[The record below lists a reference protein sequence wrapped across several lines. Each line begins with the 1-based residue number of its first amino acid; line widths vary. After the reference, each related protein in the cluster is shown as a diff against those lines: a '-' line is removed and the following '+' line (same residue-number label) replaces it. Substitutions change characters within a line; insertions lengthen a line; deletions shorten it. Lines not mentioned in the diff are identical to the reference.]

1 MTTRSDPDERLAQNP
16 QTSSVKASIF
26 RDGFSQESL
35 KAVSLPPLE
44 KEDSVREMMSS
55 EKEVKSPP
63 LASVLEKDEETIRS
77 ESAEA
82 SFSKERE
89 SMDVDCHGV
98 FSVPEA
104 TSAFLEEDRHKMEE
118 AVEADGSAAFIS
130 EKKGQEDSDVQA
142 DVDTLAMASD
152 VHIIEKNGSHQHQ
165 KVERVRVKDNAFVG
179 RSVKIDV
186 VDDTALL
193 NVVPFSK
200 KAKDHPKH
208 KRNGGKH
215 IVVSG
220 KQQDKGNASK
230 VGEGSQLRIMYSINQ
245 MKSMRYANMGNQK
258 KLWSDVY
265 ARLLPELVNEYEG
278 LVVSLKNQKTSKSN
292 MRESGIGTKE
302 VIDELTLEEEE
313 EYTEEN
319 DDYNSILK
327 PAFAVDGEPD
337 FESGPPEER
346 SDCKWVVALCASVET
361 PLDGD
366 TCASLRALVRKC
378 ASLRALEVED
388 EQGFA
393 LICFSLSLSVM
404 TTRSDSDERLAQNPL
419 TSSVKASIFRDG
431 FSQDSLKAV
440 SLPPLE
446 KEDSVGEMTSSEK
459 EVKSSPFAS
468 VLGKDE
474 ESIRSDSS
482 EASFSKEREAMD
494 VDCHGV
500 VSVPEATSA
509 FLEEDR
515 HKMEEAVEADG
526 SAACISEKKGQEDSD
541 VQAEVDT
548 LAMASDVRIIEKNG
562 SHQHQKVERVR
573 VKDNAFVGRSVKIN
587 VVDDTALLNVVPFSK
602 KAKDHPKHKRN
613 GGKHIVV
620 GGKQQGKGNA
630 SKVGE
635 RSQLRIMYSL
645 SQMKSMRYAN
655 MGNQKKLWSDVYARL
670 LPELV
675 NEYEGLVVSL
685 KNQKNSKSNMRES
698 GIGTKEVIDELTL
711 EEEEEYTEENDDY
724 NSILKP
730 AFAVDGEPDFESG
743 PPEERSD
750 CKWVVALCASVETPL
765 DGDTCASLRA
775 LVRKCASLRALEV
788 EDEQVIIMANMLI
801 TIAGRYFGQMK

>member
-118 AVEADGSAAFIS
+118 AVEADGSAACIS

-152 VHIIEKNGSHQHQ
+152 VHIIEKNGNHQHQ
-165 KVERVRVKDNAFVG
+165 KVERVRVRDNAFVG

-292 MRESGIGTKE
+292 MRESGIGILGNLLLDLLTYMLHCVLVEHVEINFRSCIGCTKE

-327 PAFAVDGEPD
+327 PAFAIDGEPD

-366 TCASLRALVRKC
+366 TCACLRA
-378 ASLRALEVED
+378 
-388 EQGFA
+388 
-393 LICFSLSLSVM
+393 
-404 TTRSDSDERLAQNPL
+404 
-419 TSSVKASIFRDG
+419 
-431 FSQDSLKAV
+431 
-440 SLPPLE
+440 
-446 KEDSVGEMTSSEK
+446 
-459 EVKSSPFAS
+459 
-468 VLGKDE
+468 
-474 ESIRSDSS
+474 
-482 EASFSKEREAMD
+482 
-494 VDCHGV
+494 
-500 VSVPEATSA
+500 
-509 FLEEDR
+509 FL
-515 HKMEEAVEADG
+515 
-526 SAACISEKKGQEDSD
+526 
-541 VQAEVDT
+541 
-548 LAMASDVRIIEKNG
+548 
-562 SHQHQKVERVR
+562 
-573 VKDNAFVGRSVKIN
+573 
-587 VVDDTALLNVVPFSK
+587 
-602 KAKDHPKHKRN
+602 
-613 GGKHIVV
+613 
-620 GGKQQGKGNA
+620 
-630 SKVGE
+630 
-635 RSQLRIMYSL
+635 
-645 SQMKSMRYAN
+645 
-655 MGNQKKLWSDVYARL
+655 
-670 LPELV
+670 
-675 NEYEGLVVSL
+675 
-685 KNQKNSKSNMRES
+685 
-698 GIGTKEVIDELTL
+698 
-711 EEEEEYTEENDDY
+711 
-724 NSILKP
+724 
-730 AFAVDGEPDFESG
+730 
-743 PPEERSD
+743 
-750 CKWVVALCASVETPL
+750 
-765 DGDTCASLRA
+765 
-775 LVRKCASLRALEV
+775 RKCASLRALEV

-801 TIAGRYFGQMK
+801 NIAGRYFGQMK